1 MPEEIEALFEEM
13 IRHQRAR
20 VLALA
25 RTLNP
30 RITEDDVL
38 SPDDFPELIR
48 DPRFSWEDGV
58 LAGLLSAQMAVRAAY
73 RDQSSDGPVPGKQ

>member
-73 RDQSSDGPVPGKQ
+73 RAQSSDGPVPGKQ